1 MEFVVADESGLCKE
15 LSWLSEG
22 TRRTRIL
29 KKAKQSRSLAVT
41 ALCWSGPSGG
51 REASELAVGRAC
63 GTVEAFAASGI
74 VCGAPLSTFLPSG
87 EGDLDVP
94 LRSFQLPSTPVT
106 LSLIGSDAAR
116 ANTRSLL
123 CKSWLGSDVTP
134 QAASLRE
141 ALQPPSDTTEGLL
154 PGTANSSSLLLAVGQ
169 KGHAC
174 VVEWEG
180 SFSARLLEQRNGKGE
195 GVVVSDCVAS
205 EDVAHVP
212 MYFKPIGKEPL
223 AGTAVEEW
231 PATGD
236 SCCFR
241 AAYLLPGPVEAA
253 SNHPFCRSLLAI
265 GGKDNDAKVVDLDY
279 GKLLWAAKNV
289 KPSFLGVQSEVA
301 VTQLDWVLSLHP
313 MILATGNA
321 RGALRFYDLRCQR
334 RPVLELCDAT
344 QERRPVT
351 ALCVRPADEV
361 LQRHMDMRVAL
372 ANAAETVASAECRK
386 CTAESSEQKK
396 GARGP
401 SHVTQKEASQ
411 GSPSHKSDMDSEAE
425 KAASDLLA
433 SCSGKESA
441 VVYYADSHGMV
452 YGLRVVSGSTL
463 LRLADRTCPKYN
475 SSSYRSLEERPPAE
489 KSPEEKRKLIF
500 AMLEKQRQRLSSK
513 KNDHPIAVAANPDLQ
528 LAAIPKGGFKGPV
541 GAVAG
546 LALDPAGER
555 LIAVG
560 LDRHAYV
567 FDAKSRKLCGKAFL
581 RQKLTTVL
589 AGAGEAAGGV
599 RRCSKPEG
607 GDGGASTKGATDT
620 AGHGLSSDAD
630 NSGPESETS
639 ADSDKKNLDASDA
652 RSIGSSNGSAE
663 YIEDILLVPGKLRR
677 PLTSVRVKR
686 KRAPEKSQKQK
697 VRC

>member
-1 MEFVVADESGLCKE
+1 MADETGLCKE
-15 LSWLSEG
+15 LSCLSEE
-22 TRRTRIL
+22 TRRTRII

-51 REASELAVGRAC
+51 REVSELAVGRAC
-63 GTVEAFAASGI
+63 GTVEAFSTSSV
-74 VCGAPLSTFLPSG
+74 VCGAPLSAFLPSG
-87 EGDLDVP
+87 EGNLDVP

-116 ANTRSLL
+116 ANTRSLI
-123 CKSWLGSDVTP
+123 CKAWLGSDATSA
-134 QAASLRE
+134 AASLRE
-141 ALQPPSDTTEGLL
+141 ALQPL
-154 PGTANSSSLLLAVGQ
+154 PGTTEVPLPGTTNSSSLLLAVGQ

-180 SFSARLLEQRNGKGE
+180 SFSARLLERRSGTDE
-195 GVVVSDCVAS
+195 GVLASNFVAS
-205 EDVAHVP
+205 EDLADVP
-212 MYFKPIGKEPL
+212 IYFKPIGKEPL
-223 AGTAVEEW
+223 IGTAVEEW

-236 SCCFR
+236 SSYWR

-253 SNHPFCRSLLAI
+253 SNHPFCRSLLAF

-289 KPSFLGVQSEVA
+289 KPSFLGLQSEVA
-301 VTQLDWVLSLHP
+301 VTQLEWVLTVHP
-313 MILATGNA
+313 MMLATGNA

-334 RPVLELCDAT
+334 RPVLEICDAT

-351 ALCVRPADEV
+351 ALCVRPTDEV
-361 LQRHMDMRVAL
+361 LQRQTDMRLAL
-372 ANAAETVASAECRK
+372 ANAAETVASAYCCK
-386 CTAESSEQKK
+386 CTARPTEPKEA
-396 GARGP
+396 ARDM
-401 SHVTQKEASQ
+401 SHVTQKEEPQ
-411 GSPSHKSDMDSEAE
+411 GSPSHKTNKSTEAA

-452 YGLRVVSGSTL
+452 YGLRVASGRAL
-463 LRLADRTCPKYN
+463 LALADKACPKYN
-475 SSSYRSLEERPPAE
+475 PSSYRSLEGRPPAE

-528 LAAIPKGGFKGPV
+528 LAAVPKGGFKGPV

-555 LIAVG
+555 LIAVS
-560 LDRHAYV
+560 LDRHAYI
-567 FDAKSRKLCGKAFL
+567 FDAKSRKLWGKAFL

-589 AGAGEAAGGV
+589 AGGGEAAGGV
-599 RRCSKPEG
+599 RRCSNPKRGNG
-607 GDGGASTKGATDT
+607 GTSTKDATD
-620 AGHGLSSDAD
+620 AGGQGPSSDVD
-630 NSGPESETS
+630 HSGPESETS
-639 ADSDKKNLDASDA
+639 AGSDEKNIDVRDA
-652 RSIGSSNGSAE
+652 RSIGSSSGSSE
-663 YIEDILLVPGKLRR
+663 HVEDILSVPEKLRR
-677 PLTSVRVKR
+677 PPNSVRGKR
-686 KRAPEKSQKQK
+686 KSAAPEKSQKQK
-697 VRC
+697 ARC